1 MLDGGYSCKRASWNA
16 QVCASTGISSLLT
29 ALAERIERRTGVSTS
44 ASQIGVTAGA
54 TGALTAVVGAI
65 LEPNDE
71 VMILAPTWP
80 LVVGM
85 VKAFHGKPVL
95 VPFIGTVTDEEA
107 VRETLEAY
115 RTGATRALYL
125 NTPHNPSG
133 QAIPRSWLQV
143 IVAWAREHDL
153 WLISDEVYE
162 DYQYEGQ
169 HVYTRSLAPERTLS
183 CYSFS
188 KAFGMAGNRIG
199 YLVGPE
205 DAIGEC
211 RKLIT
216 HFYYGAPQ
224 AAQLA
229 ALRVLEGQGRPGL
242 SERIK
247 PMRSLRAMLRR
258 LSG

>member
-1 MLDGGYSCKRASWNA
+1 MQLSRFTTGIKGSVYSKLLSRLQDFEGEVYPFHVGDTWMDPPEGCWMEDIRASEHPGMHKYA
-16 QVCASTGISSLLT
+16 PPQGISSLLT

-125 NTPHNPSG
+125 NTPHNPRASH
-133 QAIPRSWLQV
+133 S
-143 IVAWAREHDL
+143 
-153 WLISDEVYE
+153 
-162 DYQYEGQ
+162 
-169 HVYTRSLAPERTLS
+169 
-183 CYSFS
+183 
-188 KAFGMAGNRIG
+188 AFLVAGNRRMG
-199 YLVGPE
+199 T
-205 DAIGEC
+205 
-211 RKLIT
+211 RT
-216 HFYYGAPQ
+216 
-224 AAQLA
+224 
-229 ALRVLEGQGRPGL
+229 
-242 SERIK
+242 
-247 PMRSLRAMLRR
+247 
-258 LSG
+258 